1 MITCNFRISSILIS
15 TMNYFENK
23 KILLIICGGI
33 SAYKSLEIIRLLKKN
48 GSQVKTILTK
58 NAKEFVTP
66 LSISSLSQEKVY
78 DDIFS
83 VENEA
88 EMDHISL
95 SRWAD
100 AILVAPITANT
111 ISKVASGNA
120 EDLASTVLLASNKQ
134 IFVAPAMNVRMW
146 EHPSTRENILKLK
159 NFGYK
164 IIGPEIGDM
173 ACGEY
178 GEGKMTEPSE
188 ITNTLKNYF
197 SNIEKNKR
205 FKALVTAGPTNE
217 YIDPVRFITNK
228 SSGKQGYEIAKCLR
242 DNGFDT
248 TLISG
253 KTSIKTL
260 DGVNFV
266 SVETAEEMFRE
277 TLNNLPTDVAIFSAA
292 VSDFKVKNYKKTKIK
307 KNEEINLELEKNI
320 DILNHISNH
329 NSLRPKLTIGFA
341 AETNDISINAKK
353 KLNEKNCDWIVA
365 NNVSDQTIG
374 FESDFNKISIFYKD
388 KPEENFGKMSKSLVA
403 KEIVKRV
410 IQKIN

>member
-1 MITCNFRISSILIS
+1 
-15 TMNYFENK
+15 MNYFENK

-33 SAYKSLEIIRLLKKN
+33 SAYKSLGLIRLFKKN
-48 GSQVKTILTK
+48 GARVKTILTK

-83 VENEA
+83 AENEA

-100 AILVAPITANT
+100 AVLVAPITANT

-134 IFVAPAMNVRMW
+134 IFLAPAMNVRMW
-146 EHPSTRENILKLK
+146 EHPSTKENILKLK
-159 NFGYK
+159 SFGYK

-178 GEGKMTEPSE
+178 GEGKMTEPNE
-188 ITNTLKNYF
+188 IVNTLKNYF
-197 SNIEKNKR
+197 SNLDKNKKL
-205 FKALVTAGPTNE
+205 KALVTAGPTNE

-253 KTSIKTL
+253 KTSIKPL

-266 SVETAEEMFRE
+266 SVETAEEMFKE
-277 TLNNLPTDVAIFSAA
+277 SLNNLPTDVAIFSAA
-292 VSDFKVKNYKKTKIK
+292 VSDFKVKNYKSTKIK
-307 KNEEINLELEKNI
+307 KNEEFNLELEKNI

-329 NSLRPKLTIGFA
+329 NSLRPKITIGFA
-341 AETNDISINAKK
+341 AETNNLSTNAKE
-353 KLNEKNCDWIVA
+353 KLNEKNCDWVIA
-365 NNVSDQTIG
+365 NDVSDQTIG
-374 FESDFNKISIFYKD
+374 FGSDFNKISIFYKD
-388 KPEENFGKMSKSLVA
+388 KPEENFEKMSKSLVA
-403 KEIVKRV
+403 EEIVKRI
-410 IQKIN
+410 IQQIN

>member
-1 MITCNFRISSILIS
+1 
-15 TMNYFENK
+15 MNYFENK

-33 SAYKSLEIIRLLKKN
+33 SAYKSLELIRLFKKN
-48 GSQVKTILTK
+48 GASIKTILTK

-66 LSISSLSQEKVY
+66 LSVSSLSQEKVY

-83 VENEA
+83 AENEA

-134 IFVAPAMNVRMW
+134 IFLAPAMNVRMW
-146 EHPSTRENILKLK
+146 EHPSTKENILKLK
-159 NFGYK
+159 SYGYK

-178 GEGKMTEPSE
+178 GEGKMTEPNE
-188 ITNTLKNYF
+188 IVNTLKNYF
-197 SNIEKNKR
+197 SNLDKNKKL
-205 FKALVTAGPTNE
+205 KALVTAGPTNE

-253 KTSIKTL
+253 KTSIKPL

-266 SVETAEEMFRE
+266 SVETAEEMFKE
-277 TLNNLPTDVAIFSAA
+277 SLNNLPTDVAIFSAA
-292 VSDFKVKNYKKTKIK
+292 VSDFKVKNYKSTKIK
-307 KNEEINLELEKNI
+307 KNEEFNLELEKNI

-329 NSLRPKLTIGFA
+329 NSLRPKITIGFA
-341 AETNDISINAKK
+341 AETNNLSTNAKE
-353 KLNEKNCDWIVA
+353 KLNEKNCDWVIA
-365 NNVSDQTIG
+365 NDVSDQTIG
-374 FESDFNKISIFYKD
+374 FGSDFNKISIFYKD
-388 KPEENFGKMSKSLVA
+388 KPEENFEKMSKSLVA
-403 KEIVKRV
+403 EEIVKRI
-410 IQKIN
+410 IQQIN

>member
-1 MITCNFRISSILIS
+1 
-15 TMNYFENK
+15 MNYFNNK
-23 KILLIICGGI
+23 NILLIICGGI
-33 SAYKSLEIIRLLKKN
+33 SAYKSLEIIRLLKKS

-66 LSISSLSQEKVY
+66 LSVSSLSQEKVY

-83 VENEA
+83 ADNEA

-134 IFVAPAMNVRMW
+134 IFLAPAMNVRMW
-146 EHPSTRENILKLK
+146 EHPSTKENIIKLK

-164 IIGPEIGDM
+164 FIGPEIGDM

-178 GEGKMTEPSE
+178 GEGKMTEPNE
-188 ITNTLKNYF
+188 IKNTLKNYF
-197 SNIEKNKR
+197 SNIEKNRK

-253 KTSIKTL
+253 TTNIKTL

-266 SVETAEEMFRE
+266 SVETAEEMFKE
-277 TLNNLPTDVAIFSAA
+277 TLNNLPADVAIFSAA
-292 VSDFKVKNYKKTKIK
+292 VSDFRVKNYNDTKIK
-307 KNEEINLELEKNI
+307 KSEKLNLELEKNI

-329 NSLRPKLTIGFA
+329 NSLRPKITIGFA
-341 AETNDISINAKK
+341 AETNDIKKNARM

-365 NNVSDQTIG
+365 NDISDQTIG
-374 FESDFNKISIFYKD
+374 FGSDLNKISIFYKD
-388 KPEENFGKMSKSLVA
+388 KPEENFHKMKKSLVA
-403 KEIVKRV
+403 EEIVKRV
-410 IQKIN
+410 IQQIN

>member
-1 MITCNFRISSILIS
+1 
-15 TMNYFENK
+15 MNYFENK

-33 SAYKSLEIIRLLKKN
+33 SAYKSLELIRLFKKN
-48 GSQVKTILTK
+48 GARVKTILTK

-66 LSISSLSQEKVY
+66 LSVSSLSQEKVY

-83 VENEA
+83 AENEA

-100 AILVAPITANT
+100 AVLVAPITANT

-134 IFVAPAMNVRMW
+134 IFLAPAMNVRMW
-146 EHPSTRENILKLK
+146 EHPSTKENILKLK
-159 NFGYK
+159 SFGYK

-178 GEGKMTEPSE
+178 GEGKMTEPNE
-188 ITNTLKNYF
+188 IVNTLKNYF
-197 SNIEKNKR
+197 SNLDKNKKL
-205 FKALVTAGPTNE
+205 KALVTAGPTNE

-253 KTSIKTL
+253 KTSIKPL

-266 SVETAEEMFRE
+266 SVETADEMFKE
-277 TLNNLPTDVAIFSAA
+277 SLNNLPTDVAIFSAA
-292 VSDFKVKNYKKTKIK
+292 VSDFKVKNYKSTKIK
-307 KNEEINLELEKNI
+307 KNEEFNLELEKNI

-329 NSLRPKLTIGFA
+329 NSLRPIITIGFA
-341 AETNDISINAKK
+341 AETNNVSINAKR
-353 KLNEKNCDWIVA
+353 KLNEKNCDWVIA
-365 NNVSDQTIG
+365 NDVSDQTIG
-374 FESDFNKISIFYKD
+374 FGSDFNKISIFYKD
-388 KPEENFGKMSKSLVA
+388 KPEENFEKMSKSLVA
-403 KEIVKRV
+403 EEIVKRI
-410 IQKIN
+410 IQQIN